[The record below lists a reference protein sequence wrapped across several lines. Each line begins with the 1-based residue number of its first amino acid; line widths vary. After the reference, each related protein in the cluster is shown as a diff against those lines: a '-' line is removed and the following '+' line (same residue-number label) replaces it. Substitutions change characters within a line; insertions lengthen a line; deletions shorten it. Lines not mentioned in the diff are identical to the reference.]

1 MDSVCLPFGNLPGQN
16 PLFVDFAHHFEKV
29 RDFYRP
35 PPLAEPQLGQR
46 LDRARRSS
54 GVPRKPFASALAKYN
69 STLHPGDPLVRNLK
83 AFESEDCVAVVTGQ
97 QVTLFGGPSYT
108 VFKAA
113 TAIRLAES
121 LRKQG
126 VNAVPVFWLASNDSD
141 FEEIRHT
148 HFVGPDARLVPV
160 AFPDDPEHSCQMA
173 GTVSLSSVGS
183 CLNELRSN
191 VDSHPFSETILEGL
205 EKDYSRDR
213 SFREAF
219 AVWISRLFSDYG
231 LIVFDPLMEGYRES
245 LSRFYEIAVTRRQPL
260 IEALVQRSRE
270 IVKAG
275 YEPQVWVDD
284 HESLLF
290 LVDGSR
296 RYKLLWEEGRYRA
309 KEKRELSFSSKELLQ
324 VAVDDPGRLGV
335 NVLLRPILQDYL
347 FPTAFYVG
355 GPSEVA
361 YFAQLNSV
369 ASHWDLEPVI
379 LPRAGFTI
387 VNHRDQR
394 HLKRHH
400 ITTLDVLQ
408 RSTDDLTEMILRE
421 SRQGEALQQMDAV
434 SAELRRRLQELQQLI
449 HASDP
454 TVSAMLENTRE
465 KMLYQLDKVKSRF
478 VMNHRRTAPS
488 LRQHLEQLLNHLRP
502 MNKLQERV
510 INFNHFLMDRGPGFL
525 NEITELTDPHCF
537 SHRLLEL

>member
-1 MDSVCLPFGNLPGQN
+1 MDSVCLPFGSLPGQN

-29 RDFYRP
+29 REFYHP
-35 PPLAEPQLGQR
+35 PPLSGRELMQR
-46 LDRARRSS
+46 LDRARRSCS
-54 GVPRKPFASALAKYN
+54 VPRKPFAAALAKYN
-69 STLHPGDPLVRNLK
+69 KTLHPGQPLLKNLK

-97 QVTLFGGPSYT
+97 QVTLLGGPSYT

-113 TAIRLAES
+113 TAIRLAQR
-121 LRKQG
+121 LRKEG

-148 HFVGPDARLVPV
+148 HFIGSDAKLVSV
-160 AFPDDPEHSCQMA
+160 SFPDDPEHSCQMA
-173 GTVSLSSVGS
+173 GTVRLSSVGT
-183 CLNELRSN
+183 CLSQLRSK
-191 VDSHPFSETILEGL
+191 VEFHPFSETILDDL
-205 EKDYSRDR
+205 ERAYKKDR

-219 AVWISRLFSDYG
+219 AAWVSRLFSDYG
-231 LIVFDPLMEGYRES
+231 LIVFDPLMEGYQDS
-245 LSRFYEIAVTRRQPL
+245 LSRFYDIAVTRRQPI
-260 IEALVQRSRE
+260 IEALLERNQE
-270 IVKAG
+270 IEQAG
-275 YEPQVWVDD
+275 YDPQVWIDD
-284 HESLLF
+284 NESLLF

-309 KEKRELSFSSKELLQ
+309 KEKRELSFSSRELQQL
-324 VAVDDPGRLGV
+324 ALDEPGRLGV

-369 ASHWDLEPVI
+369 ANHWDLEPVI

-400 ITTLDVLQ
+400 IAPLDVLQ
-408 RSTDDLTEMILRE
+408 RSVDDLTEVILRE
-421 SRQGEALQQMDAV
+421 SQKGEALQQIESV
-434 SAELRRRLQELQQLI
+434 SEELRQRLQELQQLI

-465 KMLYQLDKVKSRF
+465 KMLYQMDKVKSRF
-478 VMNHRRTAPS
+478 VINHRRTAPS
-488 LRQHLEQLLNHLRP
+488 LRQHLDHLLNHLRP

-525 NEITELTDPHCF
+525 NEVTELIDPYCF

>member
-1 MDSVCLPFGNLPGQN
+1 MDSVCLPFGSLPGQN
-16 PLFVDFAHHFEKV
+16 PLSVDFAHHFEKV
-29 RDFYRP
+29 RDFYHP
-35 PPLAEPQLGQR
+35 PPLVDPELSQR
-46 LDRARRSS
+46 LDRARRSC
-54 GVPRKPFASALAKYN
+54 GVPRKPLAAALAQYN
-69 STLHPGDPLVRNLK
+69 STLHPGEPLVRNLK
-83 AFESEDCVAVVTGQ
+83 AFESQDCVAVVTGQ

-113 TAIRLAES
+113 TAIRLAQR

-148 HFVGPDARLVPV
+148 HFVGSDAQLVPV

-173 GTVSLSSVGS
+173 GTVPLSSIDT
-183 CLNELRSN
+183 CLNELRSS
-191 VDSHPFSETILEGL
+191 VGFYPFSEIILDGL
-205 EKDYSRDR
+205 ERDYSKDR

-219 AVWISRLFSDYG
+219 AAWISRLFSDYG
-231 LIVFDPLMEGYRES
+231 LIVFDPLMDGYQDS
-245 LSRFYEIAVTRRQPL
+245 LSRFYEIAVTRRQPI
-260 IEALVQRSRE
+260 IEALVERNQE
-270 IVKAG
+270 IVEAG
-275 YEPQVWVDD
+275 YDPQVWVDD

-296 RYKLLWEEGRYRA
+296 RYKLLWKEGRYRA
-309 KEKRELSFSSKELLQ
+309 KEERELSFSSRDLLQ
-324 VAVDDPGRLGV
+324 LALDEPGRLGV

-355 GPSEVA
+355 GPSEIA
-361 YFAQLNSV
+361 YFAQLNSI

-387 VNHRDQR
+387 VSHRDQR

-400 ITTLDVLQ
+400 ITPLDVLQ
-408 RSTDDLTEMILRE
+408 RSADELTAMILRE
-421 SRQGEALQQMDAV
+421 SQQGEALQQIELV
-434 SAELRRRLQELQQLI
+434 SGELRQRLQELQQLI

-454 TVSAMLENTRE
+454 TVAAMLENTRE

-478 VMNHRRTAPS
+478 VTNHRRTAPS
-488 LRQHLEQLLNHLRP
+488 LRRHLDHLLNHLRP

-525 NEITELTDPHCF
+525 NEITEMTDPHCF
-537 SHRLLEL
+537 SHRLLQL